1 MEYKKLCGG
10 GSGVESGDHVMWIS
24 LELMETWNPG
34 QSVKR
39 QENYM
44 K

>member
-1 MEYKKLCGG
+1 MEYNKLCGG
-10 GSGVESGDHVMWIS
+10 GSGVESGAYVMWIS
-24 LELMETWNPG
+24 LELMETWSPG
-34 QSVKR
+34 QSVKW